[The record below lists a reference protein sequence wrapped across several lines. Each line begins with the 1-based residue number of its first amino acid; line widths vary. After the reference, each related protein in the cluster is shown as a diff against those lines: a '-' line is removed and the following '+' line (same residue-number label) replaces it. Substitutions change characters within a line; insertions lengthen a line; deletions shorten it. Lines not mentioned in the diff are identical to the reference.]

1 MIPSER
7 LRILAP
13 ETKEQWEGYYQLR
26 YDVLRKPW
34 NQSFESTKDDTE
46 ESSLHR
52 IVLDA
57 DGKIVGAGRLQFNS
71 PVQAQ
76 VRSMAIHASYQG
88 HGVGKILL
96 DHLEKTAAEKG
107 CTEVILDSRDYAI
120 GFYEKCGYTTI
131 APSYLLFGV
140 IPHVVMQKFL

>member
-1 MIPSER
+1 MIQPER
-7 LRILAP
+7 LRIIAP
-13 ETKEQWEGYYQLR
+13 ETEEQWGGYYLLR

-34 NQSFESTKDDTE
+34 NQSFDSTKDDTE

-52 IVLDA
+52 IVLDE

-76 VRSMAIHASYQG
+76 VRSMAIHSSCQG
-88 HGVGKILL
+88 KGVGKILL
-96 DHLEKTAAEKG
+96 DHLEKTAAERG

-120 GFYEKCGYTTI
+120 GFYEKCGYSTI
-131 APSYLLFGV
+131 APSYLLFG
-140 IPHVVMQKFL
+140 IQASSTR